1 MDVAVEE
8 LHIRGC
14 VAHGIGMTMQ
24 RKRRIHLHFAI
35 GMVAHSTRVQLENE
49 RRICNSDDRVMPLA
63 QDVNLKS
70 N

>member
-8 LHIRGC
+8 RFAVVLRM
-14 VAHGIGMTMQ
+14 HGIGMTMQ

-35 GMVAHSTRVQLENE
+35 GMVAHSTRVQLESE
-49 RRICNSDDRVMPLA
+49 RRIRNSDDRVMPLA